1 MTLNII
7 KGKSNEDSE
16 YSAALV
22 ESNGKVY
29 CAIPLD
35 HDNSHPTDEVI
46 KKKKKSSYNIEQDAK
61 IIQFKPWD
69 KVAKRI
75 DSYAL
80 IIMPFLFIVISIIYW
95 TTYLCQG

>member
-1 MTLNII
+1 MC

-29 CAIPLD
+29 CAIPID
-35 HDNSHPTDEVI
+35 HDNSHQTDNIV
-46 KKKKKSSYNIEQDAK
+46 KKKTNCNIEQDAK
-61 IIQFKPWD
+61 IVQFKPWD
-69 KVAKRI
+69 KQAKQI
-75 DSYAL
+75 DRYAL
-80 IIMPFLFIVISIIYW
+80 VIMPLLFMVISIIYW